1 MSHQRT
7 TGILHEISTY
17 VPLKNKEDTI
27 EMRAHHV
34 ISSAMFLM
42 ETIDECYSH
51 EEAEQ
56 LKKRLLSS
64 IRGGDP
70 DRFKRSIRKVKESRD
85 GR

>member
-1 MSHQRT
+1 MSHKRT

-17 VPLKNKEDTI
+17 VPMKNKEDTI

-34 ISSAMFLM
+34 ISSAIFLM
-42 ETIDECYSH
+42 ETIDESY
-51 EEAEQ
+51 EPDEAEQ

-64 IRGGDP
+64 IRGYDP
-70 DRFKRSIRKVKESRD
+70 DRFKRSIRKVKESRH